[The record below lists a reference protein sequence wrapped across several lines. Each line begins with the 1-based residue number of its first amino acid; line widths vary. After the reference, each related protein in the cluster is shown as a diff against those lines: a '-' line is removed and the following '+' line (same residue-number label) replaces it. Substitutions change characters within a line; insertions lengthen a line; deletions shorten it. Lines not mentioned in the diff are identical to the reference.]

1 MWRFDTAN
9 NHQRGAALPLVLISI
24 LFLTLLGF
32 MAMSTSSIEVRLS
45 ANERDYQQA
54 VYAADAG
61 IAHMRAILKDLLNV
75 CNQHQQNDKD
85 WDFVLRDIGV
95 QCQPVTGPYSIQGNL
110 NGFQYTVVIENNA
123 EDTTGSAT
131 NDDDQII
138 ILTSTVIGPSNVR
151 AGVEMVLKAEDD
163 DNNVSGYIQYRGVG
177 SGKTGVGRD
186 LNAVADP
193 GSNERTE
200 IDGLFGGGG
209 KF

>member
-1 MWRFDTAN
+1 MWSFGSTN
-9 NHQRGAALPLVLISI
+9 SHQRGAALPLVLIAI

-32 MAMSTSSIEVRLS
+32 LAMSTSSIEVRLS

-61 IAHMRAILKDLLNV
+61 IAHMRAILKGLLNV

-85 WDFVLRDIGV
+85 WDFVLRDIGA
-95 QCQPVTGPYSIQGNL
+95 QCSAVTGPYSIQGNL
-110 NGFQYTVVIENNA
+110 NGYQYTVVIENNA
-123 EDTTGSAT
+123 DDTAGSAN
-131 NDDDQII
+131 NDEDQRIV
-138 ILTSTVIGPSNVR
+138 LTSTVIGPNNVR
-151 AGVEMVLKAEDD
+151 AGIEMVLLAEDD
-163 DNNVSGYIQYRGVG
+163 DNKVSDYIQYRGVG

-200 IDGLFGGGG
+200 TGSLFGGGG